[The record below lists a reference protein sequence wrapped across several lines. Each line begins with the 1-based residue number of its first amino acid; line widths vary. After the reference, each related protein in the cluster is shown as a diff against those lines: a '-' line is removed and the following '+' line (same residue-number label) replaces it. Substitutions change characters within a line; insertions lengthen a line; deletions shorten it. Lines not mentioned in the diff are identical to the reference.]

1 MHAEVQQR
9 ALPRAA
15 IPPPHE
21 QLELLN
27 MVLKLVIDS
36 WSTWISLTSSSPLF
50 PSRKTSPG
58 ESISGL
64 VGTQVE
70 VTHAHTRSQ
79 LFRDFPFSLRL
90 CVHRTCCHPFRSKR
104 FFPVEI
110 RNGHVIMGTMR
121 SPAFYRVLKQPI
133 SVEEMGIRQKFVLG
147 FGAGGSESVV
157 KRQSIWYCPARMCD
171 HASGLTPAA
180 NPHYSANSAKGRVK
194 DAD

>member
-1 MHAEVQQR
+1 MGTDSQGIQKPQAEISRSSLSFPHARRSAATRSSESSHSS
-9 ALPRAA
+9 ATRAA
-15 IPPPHE
+15 RAPEYGAEI
-21 QLELLN
+21 
-27 MVLKLVIDS
+27 
-36 WSTWISLTSSSPLF
+36 
-50 PSRKTSPG
+50 
-58 ESISGL
+58 
-64 VGTQVE
+64 GTQVE